1 MKARHSTATVLIL
14 AALVTGCG
22 GNDDGT
28 NTDSRRDTGDAGSL
42 PVPEGARGGVTGM
55 PNAPGPGGI
64 GPAITNVDELAP
76 DTAIDSDGNLM
87 PPDASPDGAG
97 TASIDGSPGI
107 SMPGSPGTG
116 EPQALPGEPG
126 PDEATA
132 VVREY
137 YGAINSD
144 ELARAYRLWSDGGSA
159 SGQSAQQ
166 FADGFANVERI
177 SVETMTPGRI
187 DAGAGARYIEVPV
200 AVTGIQR
207 DGSTRRFVGA
217 YTLRRSVVPGASP
230 DQQQWRITSADI
242 REVQQ

>member
-1 MKARHSTATVLIL
+1 MTARHYTATVLIL
-14 AALVTGCG
+14 TILLVGCG
-22 GNDDGT
+22 KDGSG
-28 NTDSRRDTGDAGSL
+28 TDVPARGDGIESGSL

-55 PNAPGPGGI
+55 PNAPGPGEI
-64 GPAITNVDELAP
+64 GPAIANVDQLPP
-76 DTAIDSDGNLM
+76 DTAIDSDGNPML
-87 PPDASPDGAG
+87 PDASPEDGV
-97 TASIDGSPGI
+97 TPNLDGFPGN
-107 SMPGSPGTG
+107 SMPGNVGTG
-116 EPQALPGEPG
+116 EPQAFPGEPG
-126 PDEATA
+126 ADDATA

-137 YGAINSD
+137 YGAID
-144 ELARAYRLWSDGGSA
+144 GGELARAYRLWSDGGSA
-159 SGQSAQQ
+159 SGQSPQQ